1 MTSGSWGSGAIMS
14 FSPPAVTSWK
24 FIMLIPSMV
33 VVRLGTPAA
42 PESCC
47 AP

>member
-1 MTSGSWGSGAIMS
+1 MSGSSGSGAIMS
-14 FSPPAVTSWK
+14 LSPPAVTSWK
-24 FIMLIPSMV
+24 FSMV
-33 VVRLGTPAA
+33 MPLPSSVRLGNATA